1 MSPEKAMEIL
11 PSYGTNVTIEQAKV
25 IIEFMYKLA
34 NMALTQYVTD
44 ESSRFIHPGEH
55 G

>member
-11 PSYGTNVTIEQAKV
+11 SSYGTNVTIEQAKV